1 MNESRYARH
10 VRALLA
16 ACVGALILAAPTLAA
31 AAAEPAKVLR
41 VASNDI
47 TSLDPQQ
54 GTDLMSTRVASHI
67 FEGLYQFDYLA
78 SPAKVIPNTAEA
90 LPVVTD
96 GGRTWTIRLKK
107 GIRFADDPAFKGRP
121 RELVADDYVYSFKRR
136 MDPNLRGGGDPALTD
151 LVVGARSWVEPARK
165 AGGKVDYD
173 AAIDGLRALDRHT
186 LELKLAARTTRCWSG
201 WRCSTSTPSRARRSR
216 PPAPT

>member
-1 MNESRYARH
+1 MP
-10 VRALLA
+10 RA
-16 ACVGALILAAPTLAA
+16 TLAA
-31 AAAEPAKVLR
+31 AAADPAKVLR
-41 VASNDI
+41 VSSSDI

-54 GTDLMSTRVASHI
+54 GTDLMSTRVAIHI

-107 GIRFADDPAFKGRP
+107 GIRFTDDPAFKGKP

-136 MDPNLRGGGDPALTD
+136 LDPNLRGGGDPALTD
-151 LVVGARSWVEPARK
+151 LVVGARAWVEPASK

-173 AAIDGLRALDRHT
+173 AADRR
-186 LELKLAARTTRCWSG
+186 AARARPRTRCS
-201 WRCSTSTPSRARRSR
+201 SS
-216 PPAPT
+216 